1 MPISVEDAV
10 ISRAR
15 QGDVAAV
22 GRLYQT
28 YSGPVYRYLLYR
40 LGSVEI
46 AEDLTAEV
54 FLKMIKALPDYWPL
68 KAPFRAW
75 LFQIARNLAVDQF
88 RKMKVRDHVNLNEE
102 LAASGESPDTI
113 AERQLTSDRLLE
125 ALEDLSQ
132 SQRDVVVM
140 RFVADMPIAE
150 VAAAVGKSQSA
161 VKALQLRGL
170 QELRAILA
178 EWKVTNV

>member
-1 MPISVEDAV
+1 
-10 ISRAR
+10 
-15 QGDVAAV
+15 
-22 GRLYQT
+22 
-28 YSGPVYRYLLYR
+28 
-40 LGSVEI
+40 
-46 AEDLTAEV
+46 
-54 FLKMIKALPDYWPL
+54 MIKALPDFRL
-68 KAPFRAW
+68 LQSSFRAW
-75 LFQIARNLAVDQF
+75 LFQIARNQAVDQF

-125 ALEDLSQ
+125 ALEDLSP

-150 VAAAVGKSQSA
+150 VAAAIGKSQSA

-170 QELRAILA
+170 QKLRTVMT
-178 EWKVTNV
+178 EWKVTHV

>member
-1 MPISVEDAV
+1 MHISVEDAV
-10 ISRAR
+10 INRAR

-22 GRLYQT
+22 GSLYQA

-54 FLKMIKALPDYWPL
+54 FLKMIKALPDYRPQ
-68 KAPFRAW
+68 APFRAW

-88 RKMKVRDHVNLNEE
+88 RKMKVRNHVDLNEE
-102 LAASGESPDTI
+102 LAASGESPDVT
-113 AERQLTSDRLLE
+113 AERRLTSDRLLE
-125 ALEDLSQ
+125 ALEDLNP

-150 VAAAVGKSQSA
+150 VAAAIGKSQSA
-161 VKALQLRGL
+161 VKALQFRGL
-170 QELRAILA
+170 QKLRAVMT
-178 EWKVTNV
+178 EWKVTYV

>member
-1 MPISVEDAV
+1 MHISVEDAV
-10 ISRAR
+10 IRRAR

-22 GRLYQT
+22 GSLYQA
-28 YSGPVYRYLLYR
+28 YSGPIYRYLLYR
-40 LGSVEI
+40 LGSAEI

-54 FLKMIKALPDYWPL
+54 FLKMIKALPDYRL
-68 KAPFRAW
+68 LQAPFRAW
-75 LFQIARNLAVDQF
+75 LFQIARNQAVDQF
-88 RKMKVRDHVNLNEE
+88 RKMKVRDHVDLNEE
-102 LAASGESPDTI
+102 LAASGESLDAT
-113 AERQLTSDRLLE
+113 AERRLTSDRLLE
-125 ALEDLSQ
+125 ALKELSP

-161 VKALQLRGL
+161 VKALQFRGL

-178 EWKVTNV
+178 EWKVTHV